1 METYRKKRNSSV
13 ELTSACRSDFG
24 RCYARRQRGAAALLA
39 TLILVVIASL
49 SALVVNKAAYTEQK
63 LSGVDIR
70 SKEVYAA
77 AVGGVEYAT
86 KVLQDTMIAG
96 TQIDWDNTNA
106 DGKGLAGAV
115 AQGAVVAAFTTAA
128 GDNFISAGT
137 DNYTPT
143 ISYTLITDETD
154 SPSIIEI
161 AATATAV
168 GDTHIQKTVT
178 VRYLASLVGT
188 AALRDAPALLVE
200 ECIPAGAITG
210 TPDIDAGGNMA
221 IGSINQDGSCIDSGH
236 FDFLDGDG
244 IGNASNGG
252 TLWETLFGGMTEAT
266 LRGLAALDP
275 AHFLYV
281 NASYDGSSQEAAANA
296 YWGVGGQ
303 GVWNSNAWHGDVG
316 SDLQN
321 ADGDYIDQV
330 VVYFDSSAGCPPIN
344 GTTTI
349 HGLVYYET
357 DGCAAQGGGGGTVYG
372 TTAFEGDL
380 EQFNANATLI
390 DVDIQIGDAS
400 GANRRILT
408 VLPSS
413 WKDF

>member
-1 METYRKKRNSSV
+1 METNSKKRHFSV
-13 ELTSACRSDFG
+13 GLTSGCRSDVG
-24 RCYARRQRGAAALLA
+24 RNYAHRQRGAAALLA

-63 LSGVDIR
+63 LSGVDVR

-77 AVGGVEYAT
+77 AVGGLEYAT

-96 TQIDWDNTNA
+96 TQIDWNDVDVN
-106 DGKGLAGAV
+106 GKGEAGAV

-128 GDNFISAGT
+128 GDNFISAGS

-143 ISYTLITDETD
+143 ITYTLITDETD

-188 AALRDAPALLVE
+188 ASLIDGPPLLVE

-210 TPDIDAGGNMA
+210 TPDIDAGGGMA
-221 IGSINQDGSCIDSGH
+221 IGSINRDASCIDSGH
-236 FDFLDGDG
+236 FDFVNGNG
-244 IGNASNGG
+244 IGAAGNGG
-252 TLWETLFGGMTEAT
+252 TLWETLFGGMTEAI
-266 LRGLAALDP
+266 LQGLAALDP
-275 AHFLYV
+275 AHFIYV
-281 NASYDGSSQEAAANA
+281 DGSYDGSSQETAANA
-296 YWGVGGQ
+296 FWGLGGQ
-303 GVWNSNAWHGDVG
+303 GAWNGNTWHGDVG
-316 SDLQN
+316 SDTQN

-330 VVYFDSSAGCPPIN
+330 VLYFDSSAGCPPIN
-344 GTTTI
+344 GATTV

-380 EQFNANATLI
+380 EQFNANSTLI
-390 DVDIQIGDAS
+390 DVDIQIGDAN
-400 GANRRILT
+400 GADRRILT
-408 VLPSS
+408 VLPGS